1 VKSTLRDPRSAL
13 LCLLFLLAGCPKADS
28 DSKDKPAQQPLKGVT
43 IRLAVVD
50 DPALAAAVARVK
62 GEWNAQTGSEIEVIE
77 TTEKDLLRAERLPA
91 DGVLCPSHLLGVLAE
106 RKLLA
111 PVPRNVLHSAEW
123 AGVFSLLKL
132 REAVWGDQPMAIP
145 FGSPVFC
152 CYYRADLLEKLGRRP
167 PKTWEEYQ
175 SLAKLLAQN
184 SPRPLQAGRGN
195 NESPLSLGEGQ
206 GNKQSPR
213 PLGEGQG
220 DKQSPR
226 PLGEGQGVRAWCGT
240 IEPLAPGW
248 AGQVLLARAAAYAKH
263 RDNFSTLFD
272 IETMEPLV
280 SGPPFVQALED
291 LVAAAKFGPADPLHY
306 DPAAVRAAFWRG
318 ECGMALTWPTA
329 AERRGE
335 RRGERGEKGLAA
347 EGLGAS
353 AASKAANDTTIPG
366 KPDPSIRVAFV
377 ELPGSRRVFNLGNHH
392 WEQRADD
399 EDTRVPLLSISGR
412 LGVVDKKSDR
422 ADATFQLLLWLSG
435 SDMSSQVSA
444 ASAATTLFRQS
455 NLNFP
460 SVWVE
465 KPVPATA
472 AVQYADATAAALGR
486 EQWLAA
492 LRMPGRAEYLAALDH
507 AVASAVRGEKS
518 PLEALLEADAK
529 WQKIT
534 ARLGLEGQK
543 AAYRHS
549 LGLE

>member
-1 VKSTLRDPRSAL
+1 MLHDPRSAI
-13 LCLLFLLAGCPKADS
+13 LCLLLVLAGCPKADS
-28 DSKDKPAQQPLKGVT
+28 DSKDKPAEQPLKGVT

-62 GEWNAQTGSEIEVIE
+62 GEWNAQTGSEFEVIE

-111 PVPRNVLHSAEW
+111 PVPRKVLHSAEW

-184 SPRPLQAGRGN
+184 SPRPLR
-195 NESPLSLGEGQ
+195 EGQ
-206 GNKQSPR
+206 RNKN
-213 PLGEGQG
+213 
-220 DKQSPR
+220 SPR

-248 AGQVLLARAAAYAKH
+248 AGQVLLAHAAAYAKH

-280 SGPPFVQALED
+280 AGPPFVQALEE
-291 LVAAAKFGPADPLHY
+291 LVAAAKFGPADPLKH
-306 DPAAVRAAFWRG
+306 DPASVRAAFWRG

-329 AERRGE
+329 AQE
-335 RRGERGEKGLAA
+335 RRGERGEGR
-347 EGLGAS
+347 GT
-353 AASKAANDTTIPG
+353 AASVDLS
-366 KPDPSIRVAFV
+366 DPRSSLSPLPSPLSPLGVAFV

-399 EDTRVPLLSISGR
+399 DDTRVPLLSISGR

-444 ASAATTLFRQS
+444 ASPATTLFRQS

-472 AVQYADATAAALGR
+472 AVQYADVTAAALGR
-486 EQWLAA
+486 EQWLGA
-492 LRMPGRAEYLAALDH
+492 LRLPGRAEYQAALDD
-507 AVASAVRGEKS
+507 AVARAVRGEKS
-518 PLEALLEADAK
+518 PLDALLEAAAK
-529 WQKIT
+529 WQEIT
-534 ARLGLEGQK
+534 ERLGLERQK

-549 LGLE
+549 LGLRE